1 MQYIEYIEESKTWT
15 CPKTGKWKV
24 ICVGGGG
31 AGNYSMG
38 GSSTLGTNGSAT
50 SFGTYLI
57 AEGGKANYASDIGGN
72 DEKYFVMMGYTGIG
86 NNYGE
91 LLPNEVEKNPSYG
104 YGLGFGHA
112 CGSCGFVKV
121 SIIDLTLNET
131 IVCTIGTGG
140 TNSAVSNTKAGN
152 GVIIVQY
159 LGE

>member
-1 MQYIEYIEESKTWT
+1 MQYIEYIEKSKTWT

-31 AGNYSMG
+31 AGNYHTG
-38 GSSTLGTNGSAT
+38 GHNTPGTSGSAT

-57 AEGGKANYASDIGGN
+57 AEGGKANYASSLGSNSQICSA
-72 DEKYFVMMGYTGIG
+72 MMGYTGIG

-91 LLPNEVEKNPSYG
+91 LLPYGIAENPSYG
-104 YGLGFGHA
+104 YGLGFGGA
-112 CGSCGFVKV
+112 CGSCGFMKV

-131 IVCTIGTGG
+131 IVCTIGIGG
-140 TNSAVSNTKAGN
+140 TNSVANTKAGD